1 MSTLAKFGLW
11 QKAQEPVETGSNRV
25 SEDLNRPNP
34 LSNRVNQQNRLSEPS
49 RSRERHLETHACAKE
64 TDLRT
69 DQQNNPVYP
78 VCPVSEGV
86 RVVSGEAYPVLPGL
100 RPDGDAALGP
110 DDPGDEGLAWHG
122 EYEAPLPPAS
132 EPVPHRPSHAP
143 APGSLVQRLVA
154 AGATVRTWSDGR
166 GGKASIEAP
175 AGIPLELVKE
185 VEARGWAII
194 PGGKPNPEAEHDS
207 WLAGLPIAELER

>member
-25 SEDLNRPNP
+25 SEHLNRPNP
-34 LSNRVNQQNRLSEPS
+34 LSNQVNQQNRLSEPS

-110 DDPGDEGLAWHG
+110 DDPGDDGLEWYG
-122 EYEAPLPPAS
+122 EVEEPIAGDRIGEDPEPHRAYLTPPA
-132 EPVPHRPSHAP
+132 
-143 APGSLVQRLVA
+143 GSLQSRLVA
-154 AGATVRTWSDGR
+154 VGATVNTY
-166 GGKASIEAP
+166 GKRASVRAP
-175 AGIPLELVKE
+175 AGIPADLLHE

-207 WLAGLPIAELER
+207 WLAGVPIAELES

>member
-25 SEDLNRPNP
+25 SEDLSRPNP
-34 LSNRVNQQNRLSEPS
+34 LSNQVNQQNRLSEPS
-49 RSRERHLETHACAKE
+49 RSRERHAVTHACAKVTE
-64 TDLRT
+64 LRT

-100 RPDGDAALGP
+100 GPDGDAALGP
-110 DDPGDEGLAWHG
+110 DTPGDEGLAWHG

-154 AGATVRTWSDGR
+154 AGATINPY
-166 GGKASIEAP
+166 GGKPSVLAP
-175 AGIPLELVKE
+175 AGISADLVRE
-185 VEARGWAII
+185 VEARGWRII
-194 PGGKPNPEAEHDS
+194 PGGKANPEAEHDS
-207 WLAGLPIAELER
+207 WLAGVPIRELEP